1 VIQRIQTLLLVL
13 AGISNILVFFTPI
26 YGHAMDDP
34 AQWIGWGFAIALT
47 ISMLASW
54 ASILKYNDRPTQI
67 SWVKAA
73 MLLQVIAFGFGVGIL
88 FSLGGIG
95 TYLWD
100 EALSIGPI
108 LAGLILQYLAIHFI
122 RKDMELVRSM
132 DRIR

>member
-1 VIQRIQTLLLVL
+1 MIQRIQTLLLVL
-13 AGISNILVFFTPI
+13 AGIANILVFFTPI

-34 AQWIGWGFAIALT
+34 AQWIGWGLALSLT

-54 ASILKYNDRPTQI
+54 ASILKYQDRPTQI
-67 SWVKAA
+67 TWVKIA

-88 FSLGGIG
+88 LSLGGIG

-108 LAGLILQYLAIHFI
+108 LSGLILQYLAIHFI